1 VRRSHTRFGEKSEIE
16 PAIPARK
23 RDFASRSRRQT
34 PYFFFDFL
42 AVFFFVAFFAVFFFA
57 ALAIDISPIGFEIAG
72 RSLVERTARA
82 MVSHRVR
89 SMPLSQV
96 RPRIM
101 RARDNDNDDATS
113 SPSAPPSHSRCA
125 NIGKLTHVT

>member
-1 VRRSHTRFGEKSEIE
+1 L
-16 PAIPARK
+16 
-23 RDFASRSRRQT
+23 
-34 PYFFFDFL
+34 DFL

-57 ALAIDISPIGFEIAG
+57 ALAIEISPIGFEIVG
-72 RSLVERTARA
+72 RSFVERTARA

-101 RARDNDNDDATS
+101 RAQDNDNDDATS
-113 SPSAPPSHSRCA
+113 SPSAPPSHSR
-125 NIGKLTHVT
+125 